1 MSKLHRRNSQISL
14 SAVKR
19 VIKMEVWDA
28 VRSDEA
34 YT

>member
-1 MSKLHRRNSQISL
+1 MSKLHRRNRRINL
-14 SAVKR
+14 SAVRR

-28 VRSDEA
+28 VRSDET